1 MSFSESMIQK
11 QNTWYQAWIK
21 NLKQSLIYLL
31 YYHRGILKL
40 ASCLFVIQTPLTKR
54 QPSSQTH
61 AESLK
66 STKGCLK
73 QQPLSHQPIVIATK
87 QPN

>member
-1 MSFSESMIQK
+1 MNQKFNTKLNLSFVLPQRHSQ
-11 QNTWYQAWIK
+11 T
-21 NLKQSLIYLL
+21 
-31 YYHRGILKL
+31 R
-40 ASCLFVIQTPLTKR
+40 LFVIQTPLTKR